1 MKTKINKLNFLSFIL
16 SLLLLVVAGFVFF
29 VIGKKYLVVQPAFD
43 DFGNSKPQYTI
54 VIDAGHGGRDSG
66 ASFNEIYEKNLTLS
80 ISNKISEFLSLYD
93 VDVQMTRTQ
102 DKLLCD
108 DSSKHKKRDDLYNRY
123 GFASSFQNQ
132 IFVSIHINKFPESKY
147 KGLQVFHSVNNPLS
161 ESLALLLQA
170 NVKDYIQ
177 HDNDRKIKRATSS
190 IYLLDRLNCP
200 AVLVECG
207 FISNPDERELLTSED
222 YQNRIAFTIANSI
235 IEFINI

>member
-16 SLLLLVVAGFVFF
+16 SLLLLVIVGFVFF
-29 VIGKKYLVVQPAFD
+29 AIGKKFLIVHPAFD
-43 DFGNSKPQYTI
+43 DFENNNFQYII

-66 ASFNEIYEKNLTLS
+66 ASFNGIYEKNLTLS

-123 GFASSFQNQ
+123 KFTSSFQNQ
-132 IFVSIHINKFPESKY
+132 IFVSVHVNKFPESKY

-177 HDNDRKIKRATSS
+177 NDNYRKIKRATSS

-207 FISNPDERELLTSED
+207 FISNPDERQLLTSED